1 MDNKSFV
8 IYDSYYDTYRRLKKR
23 DPNIALEF
31 IDAILNYGFT
41 GEIPEEN
48 AIVWDYGLPTIFS
61 TIDASTSRYERA
73 VKNSGGRPTTKVTL
87 EEIYEQIEI
96 CDTWKEVAANLKIDA
111 DTLRSVRQK
120 YGLTE
125 RSPRKYRNSETEK
138 PKNALAQKTE
148 KAEKL
153 NCEKAEKTEKLLL
166 LKTEKKPNETPQ
178 KTENRKT
185 EKPNFEKPK
194 KDDIE
199 VFRSYIETTTKIE
212 PQNRKTE
219 KPKNQTE
226 KPKNLN
232 DNDNDNDNLNNKL
245 RRLLEDKTE
254 KKTAVETEKTEKI
267 DNNVFRLS
275 PQKTLVDILQQDQ
288 ITSLEA
294 DRLLTES
301 DLPLYREGN
310 ILYSELD
317 EQTWKVTDS

>member
-23 DPNIALEF
+23 DPDIALEF

-41 GEIPEEN
+41 GEIPKEN

-73 VKNSGGRPTTKVTL
+73 VKNGGGRPSTKVTL
-87 EEIYEQIEI
+87 EEIYEQIEK
-96 CDTWKEVAANLKIDA
+96 CDTWKEVAANLEIDA
-111 DTLRSVRQK
+111 DTLRSIRQK
-120 YGLTE
+120 HGLIE

-138 PKNALAQKTE
+138 PKNTSVQKTE
-148 KAEKL
+148 K
-153 NCEKAEKTEKLLL
+153 TEKPSL

-178 KTENRKT
+178 KAENRKT

-194 KDDIE
+194 KEDTE

-212 PQNRKTE
+212 SQNRKTE
-219 KPKNQTE
+219 KPKNRTE

-245 RRLLEDKTE
+245 RRMLEDKTE
-254 KKTAVETEKTEKI
+254 KKTVVKTEKTEKI
-267 DNNVFRLS
+267 DNDVFRLP

-288 ITSLEA
+288 ITPLEV
-294 DRLLTES
+294 DRLLIES

-317 EQTWKVTDS
+317 EQTWEITDS

>member
-23 DPNIALEF
+23 DPDIALEF

-41 GEIPEEN
+41 GEIPKEN

-73 VKNSGGRPTTKVTL
+73 VKNSGGRPSTKVTL
-87 EEIYEQIEI
+87 EEIYEQIEK
-96 CDTWKEVAANLKIDA
+96 CDTWKEVAANLEIDA
-111 DTLRSVRQK
+111 DTLRSIRQK
-120 YGLTE
+120 HGLTE

-138 PKNALAQKTE
+138 PKNTSMQKTE
-148 KAEKL
+148 KTEKL
-153 NCEKAEKTEKLLL
+153 NCEKAEKTEKLSL

-178 KTENRKT
+178 KAENRKT

-194 KDDIE
+194 NEDTE
-199 VFRSYIETTTKIE
+199 VFRSYIKTTTKIE
-212 PQNRKTE
+212 AQNRKTE
-219 KPKNQTE
+219 KPKNRTE

-245 RRLLEDKTE
+245 RKMLEDKTE
-254 KKTAVETEKTEKI
+254 KKTVVKTEKTEKI
-267 DNNVFRLS
+267 DSDVFRLPS
-275 PQKTLVDILQQDQ
+275 QKTLVDILQQDQ
-288 ITSLEA
+288 ITSLEV

>member
-23 DPNIALEF
+23 DPNVALEF

-125 RSPRKYRNSETEK
+125 RSPRKYRGSEAEK
-138 PKNALAQKTE
+138 PKNTSVQKTE
-148 KAEKL
+148 KTEKL

-194 KDDIE
+194 KDDTE
-199 VFRSYIETTTKIE
+199 VFRSYVETTMEIE

-219 KPKNQTE
+219 KPKNRTE

-232 DNDNDNDNLNNKL
+232 DNDNDNDNLNDKL

-254 KKTAVETEKTEKI
+254 KKTAVKTEKTEKI
-267 DNNVFRLS
+267 DSNVFRLS

-301 DLPLYREGN
+301 DLPLYIEGN
-310 ILYSELD
+310 ILYNELD
-317 EQTWKVTDS
+317 EQTWKIIDS

>member
-125 RSPRKYRNSETEK
+125 RSPRKYRNSETKK
-138 PKNALAQKTE
+138 PKNALAQKT
-148 KAEKL
+148 
-153 NCEKAEKTEKLLL
+153 EKTEKLLL

-199 VFRSYIETTTKIE
+199 VFRSYIETTTEIE

-219 KPKNQTE
+219 KPKNRTE

-232 DNDNDNDNLNNKL
+232 DNDNDNDNLNDKL

-254 KKTAVETEKTEKI
+254 KKTTVETEKTEKI
-267 DNNVFRLS
+267 DNDVFRLPS
-275 PQKTLVDILQQDQ
+275 QKTLVDILQQDQ
-288 ITSLEA
+288 ITQLEA

>member
-138 PKNALAQKTE
+138 PKNASVQKT
-148 KAEKL
+148 
-153 NCEKAEKTEKLLL
+153 EKTEKLLL

-199 VFRSYIETTTKIE
+199 VFRSYIETTTEIE

-232 DNDNDNDNLNNKL
+232 DNDNDNDNLNDKL

-254 KKTAVETEKTEKI
+254 KKTAVKTEKTEKV
-267 DNNVFRLS
+267 DNDVFRLPS
-275 PQKTLVDILQQDQ
+275 QKTLVDILQQDQ
-288 ITSLEA
+288 ITQLEA

>member
-23 DPNIALEF
+23 DPNVALEF

-41 GEIPEEN
+41 GEIPKEN

-73 VKNSGGRPTTKVTL
+73 VKNSGGRPSTKVTL
-87 EEIYEQIEI
+87 EEIYEQIEK
-96 CDTWKEVAANLKIDA
+96 CDTWKEVAANLEIDA

-120 YGLTE
+120 HGLTE

-138 PKNALAQKTE
+138 PKNTSMQKTE
-148 KAEKL
+148 KTEKP
-153 NCEKAEKTEKLLL
+153 NCEKAEKTEKLSLP
-166 LKTEKKPNETPQ
+166 KTEKKPNETPQ
-178 KTENRKT
+178 KAENRKT

-194 KDDIE
+194 KEDTE
-199 VFRSYIETTTKIE
+199 VFRSYIKTTTKIE
-212 PQNRKTE
+212 AQNRKTE
-219 KPKNQTE
+219 KPKNRTE

-232 DNDNDNDNLNNKL
+232 DNDNDNDNLNDKL
-245 RRLLEDKTE
+245 RKMLEDKTE
-254 KKTAVETEKTEKI
+254 KKTVVKTEKTEKI
-267 DNNVFRLS
+267 DNDVFRLS
-275 PQKTLVDILQQDQ
+275 SQKTLVDILQQDQ
-288 ITSLEA
+288 ITPLEV

-317 EQTWKVTDS
+317 EQTWEITDS

>member
-111 DTLRSVRQK
+111 DTLRSARQK

-138 PKNALAQKTE
+138 PKNASAQKTE
-148 KAEKL
+148 KTEKL

-194 KDDIE
+194 KDDTE
-199 VFRSYIETTTKIE
+199 VFRSYIKTTTKKE

-219 KPKNQTE
+219 KPKNRTE

-245 RRLLEDKTE
+245 RRMLEDKTE
-254 KKTAVETEKTEKI
+254 KKTAVETEKTEKA
-267 DNNVFRLS
+267 DSNVFRLS

-288 ITSLEA
+288 ITPLEA

>member
-23 DPNIALEF
+23 DPDIALEF

-41 GEIPEEN
+41 GEIPKEN

-73 VKNSGGRPTTKVTL
+73 VKNSGGRPSTKVTL
-87 EEIYEQIEI
+87 EEIYEQIEQ
-96 CDTWKEVAANLKIDA
+96 CDTWKEVAANLEIDA
-111 DTLRSVRQK
+111 DTLRSIRQK
-120 YGLTE
+120 HGLTE

-138 PKNALAQKTE
+138 PKNTSMQKTE
-148 KAEKL
+148 KTEKL
-153 NCEKAEKTEKLLL
+153 NCEKAEKTEKPSL

-178 KTENRKT
+178 KAENRKT

-194 KDDIE
+194 KEDTE
-199 VFRSYIETTTKIE
+199 VFRSSIKTTTKIE
-212 PQNRKTE
+212 AQNRKTE
-219 KPKNQTE
+219 KPKNRTE

-245 RRLLEDKTE
+245 RKMLEDKTE
-254 KKTAVETEKTEKI
+254 KKTVVKTEKTEKI

-288 ITSLEA
+288 ITPLEV

-317 EQTWKVTDS
+317 EQTWEIIDS

>member
-138 PKNALAQKTE
+138 PKNASVQKTE
-148 KAEKL
+148 KTEKL

-185 EKPNFEKPK
+185 EF
-194 KDDIE
+194 
-199 VFRSYIETTTKIE
+199 
-212 PQNRKTE
+212 
-219 KPKNQTE
+219 
-226 KPKNLN
+226 
-232 DNDNDNDNLNNKL
+232 
-245 RRLLEDKTE
+245 
-254 KKTAVETEKTEKI
+254 
-267 DNNVFRLS
+267 
-275 PQKTLVDILQQDQ
+275 
-288 ITSLEA
+288 
-294 DRLLTES
+294 
-301 DLPLYREGN
+301 
-310 ILYSELD
+310 
-317 EQTWKVTDS
+317 

>member
-138 PKNALAQKTE
+138 PKNASVQKTE
-148 KAEKL
+148 KTEKF

-254 KKTAVETEKTEKI
+254 KKIAVETEKTEKI
-267 DNNVFRLS
+267 DSNVFRLS
-275 PQKTLVDILQQDQ
+275 SQKTLVDILQQDQ

-301 DLPLYREGN
+301 DLPLYIEGN
-310 ILYSELD
+310 ILYNELD
-317 EQTWKVTDS
+317 EQTWKIIDS

>member
-23 DPNIALEF
+23 DPDIALEF

-41 GEIPEEN
+41 GEIPKEN

-73 VKNSGGRPTTKVTL
+73 VKNSGGRPSTKVTL
-87 EEIYEQIEI
+87 EEIYEQIEK
-96 CDTWKEVAANLKIDA
+96 CDTWKEVAANLEIDA
-111 DTLRSVRQK
+111 DTLRSIRQK
-120 YGLTE
+120 HGLTE

-138 PKNALAQKTE
+138 PKNTSMQKTE
-148 KAEKL
+148 KTEKL
-153 NCEKAEKTEKLLL
+153 NCEKAEKTEKPSL

-178 KTENRKT
+178 KAENRKT

-194 KDDIE
+194 KEDTE

-212 PQNRKTE
+212 AQNRKTE
-219 KPKNQTE
+219 KPKNRTE

-245 RRLLEDKTE
+245 RKMLEDKTE
-254 KKTAVETEKTEKI
+254 KKTVVKTEKI
-267 DNNVFRLS
+267 DNNVFRLP

-288 ITSLEA
+288 ITPLEV

-317 EQTWKVTDS
+317 EQIWEIIDS

>member
-125 RSPRKYRNSETEK
+125 RSPRKYRSSETEK
-138 PKNALAQKTE
+138 PKNASMQKTE
-148 KAEKL
+148 KTEKL

-194 KDDIE
+194 KGDTE
-199 VFRSYIETTTKIE
+199 VFRSYIETTTEIE
-212 PQNRKTE
+212 SQNRKTE
-219 KPKNQTE
+219 KPKNRTE

-232 DNDNDNDNLNNKL
+232 DNDNDNDNLNDKL

-254 KKTAVETEKTEKI
+254 KKTAVKTEKTEKI
-267 DNNVFRLS
+267 DSNVFRLPS
-275 PQKTLVDILQQDQ
+275 QKTLVDILQQDQ
-288 ITSLEA
+288 ITPLEA